1 MRTISRLVMAT
12 LFAAVLLQFSAC
24 SKPPAPAASGSKA
37 VQSNSTLA
45 PDAAMAADLEV
56 ARGAMSTSEIISALR
71 RGVSKEELVSEVRRR
86 RIPATIV
93 DATELELAAHGA
105 GRQLIAALK
114 DKTNLLTE
122 AQEKLY
128 TQLLLERDRASVAA
142 KKRR

>member
-1 MRTISRLVMAT
+1 M
-12 LFAAVLLQFSAC
+12 F
-24 SKPPAPAASGSKA
+24 
-37 VQSNSTLA
+37 
-45 PDAAMAADLEV
+45 
-56 ARGAMSTSEIISALR
+56 
-71 RGVSKEELVSEVRRR
+71 SKEELVSEVRRR
-86 RIPATIV
+86 RILATIV

-122 AQEKLY
+122 AQEKIY